1 MRSKTFAALAAT
13 GLAGAALVGAGSA
26 SAADTPQEQGGDR
39 AQVSRAMRDLREDV
53 TVAGSSTTSGVDTR
67 SAVTAGGNLRLSG
80 RDRYETAAEVSYAFW
95 GDGSAAVVFL
105 ASGTA
110 LPDALALGPSSA
122 NLGPVLLTERDRLP
136 DATRAELQR
145 LRPCL
150 VVVVGGTPSVSDG
163 VFADAE
169 QYADPRGVDCPAVDT
184 VTY

>member
-26 SAADTPQEQGGDR
+26 SAADAPRAQGADR
-39 AQVSRAMRDLREDV
+39 AQVAETLRDLREDV
-53 TVAGSSTTSGVDTR
+53 TASASSTTSGADTK
-67 SAVTAGGNLRLSG
+67 SALTAIGNLRLSG
-80 RDRYETAAEVSYAFW
+80 RDRYETAAEVSYAMW
-95 GDGSAAVVFL
+95 RPGTAAVVFL

-122 NLGPVLLTERDRLP
+122 DLGPVLLTERDRLP
-136 DATRAELQR
+136 DATRSELQR

-169 QYADPRGVDCPAVDT
+169 QYSDPNGAGCPTVST
-184 VTY
+184 VTR